1 MAPEIYQGIVAY
13 QSGDSTAAWT
23 LVQKFTPL
31 LKHYAFILHREDGF
45 EDLQCYFLSLLKTL
59 SLERLSSTSDGAIIK
74 YIAISIRHEYIEQ
87 AKAKAKEG
95 VVTYIDDLTLSL
107 FLTVPFSWL
116 PKMFTYLSLLTFC
129 SSYLDT
135 VGVHYFGKTGSD
147 HRERRFGKYRI
158 GYGAVHGIGVTMESR
173 NCYHYS
179 HYHEWRKWA
188 LPAGYR
194 SQQR

>member
-74 YIAISIRHEYIEQ
+74 HIAISMHIFVFSLQTSFFRLWLDIIE
-87 AKAKAKEG
+87 G
-95 VVTYIDDLTLSL
+95 GFRL
-107 FLTVPFSWL
+107 
-116 PKMFTYLSLLTFC
+116 
-129 SSYLDT
+129 
-135 VGVHYFGKTGSD
+135 
-147 HRERRFGKYRI
+147 
-158 GYGAVHGIGVTMESR
+158 
-173 NCYHYS
+173 
-179 HYHEWRKWA
+179 
-188 LPAGYR
+188 
-194 SQQR
+194 

>member
-74 YIAISIRHEYIEQ
+74 YIAISMFFFTIYIPKYLI
-87 AKAKAKEG
+87 AS
-95 VVTYIDDLTLSL
+95 VLL
-107 FLTVPFSWL
+107 PFTCTSKCKWL
-116 PKMFTYLSLLTFC
+116 P
-129 SSYLDT
+129 
-135 VGVHYFGKTGSD
+135 
-147 HRERRFGKYRI
+147 
-158 GYGAVHGIGVTMESR
+158 GARPVWPT
-173 NCYHYS
+173 
-179 HYHEWRKWA
+179 
-188 LPAGYR
+188 
-194 SQQR
+194 

>member
-95 VVTYIDDLTLSL
+95 VVTYIDDLLLSQL
-107 FLTVPFSWL
+107 PLNLCARANFFAIAQLSVCFSLQFTFRNTSLRLSCFRLHVPLSANGCLWL
-116 PKMFTYLSLLTFC
+116 AQC
-129 SSYLDT
+129 
-135 VGVHYFGKTGSD
+135 GRH
-147 HRERRFGKYRI
+147 
-158 GYGAVHGIGVTMESR
+158 SR
-173 NCYHYS
+173 
-179 HYHEWRKWA
+179 
-188 LPAGYR
+188 
-194 SQQR
+194 

>member
-95 VVTYIDDLTLSL
+95 VVTYIDDLLLSQL
-107 FLTVPFSWL
+107 PLNLCARANFFRYCSTQRMFFFTIYIPKYLIASVLLPFTCTSKCKWL
-116 PKMFTYLSLLTFC
+116 PVARPVWPT
-129 SSYLDT
+129 
-135 VGVHYFGKTGSD
+135 
-147 HRERRFGKYRI
+147 
-158 GYGAVHGIGVTMESR
+158 
-173 NCYHYS
+173 
-179 HYHEWRKWA
+179 
-188 LPAGYR
+188 
-194 SQQR
+194 